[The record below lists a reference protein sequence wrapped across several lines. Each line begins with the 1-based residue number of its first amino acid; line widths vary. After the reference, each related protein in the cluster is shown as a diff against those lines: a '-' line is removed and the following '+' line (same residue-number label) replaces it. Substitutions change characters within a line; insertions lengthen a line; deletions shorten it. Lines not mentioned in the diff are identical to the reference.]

1 MLNSGSTIPVVYNVS
16 LKEPGGYFL
25 ATRVQMHNN
34 KVLDFADKA
43 KSVEITKFLAFA
55 QNAIA
60 TVNEVAATGNS
71 IETWSIES
79 HIARPTVTPQVPL

>member
-1 MLNSGSTIPVVYNVS
+1 MSF
-16 LKEPGGYFL
+16 KDPGGYFL
-25 ATRVQMHNN
+25 ATRVQMHN

-43 KSVEITKFLAFA
+43 ESVEITKFLAFA

-79 HIARPTVTPQVPL
+79 HIARRR